1 MSPAVAELDELWSA
15 VGDPTRRRMLNV
27 LLDHGEATATTL
39 AGELPVTRQAVSKH
53 LAVLDRA
60 GLVGSHRRGREVRY
74 VVRPQRLDVATR
86 SMAQIAAEWDA
97 RLSAIK
103 RIAEAVAREQRQ
115 QRQRQK
121 ENSG

>member
-27 LLDHGEATATTL
+27 LLDHGGATATTL

-74 VVRPQRLDVATR
+74 VVRPQRLYVATR

>member
-39 AGELPVTRQAVSKH
+39 ATDLPVTRQAVSKH

>member
-1 MSPAVAELDELWSA
+1 MTPAVAELDELWSA

-27 LLDHGEATATTL
+27 LLNQGEATATTL

-60 GLVGSHRRGREVRY
+60 GLVGSHRQGREVRY
-74 VVRPQRLDVATR
+74 AVRPQRLYAATR
-86 SMAQIAAEWDA
+86 SMAQVAAEWDA

-115 QRQRQK
+115 QRQTQE
-121 ENSG
+121 EN